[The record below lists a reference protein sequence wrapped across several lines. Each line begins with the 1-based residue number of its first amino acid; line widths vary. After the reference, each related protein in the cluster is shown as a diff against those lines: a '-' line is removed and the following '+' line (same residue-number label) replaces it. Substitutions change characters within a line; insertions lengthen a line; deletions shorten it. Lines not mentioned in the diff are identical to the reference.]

1 MLCLDKNK
9 SKRRSSERIKT
20 KGAKE
25 RQPKLH
31 DSGYKKLFSNRTIF
45 RQLIETFITE
55 AWVKELDFTECETL
69 DKSFITDHYKE
80 TESDLIYKLK
90 LHRKTV
96 YIYVLLEF
104 QSKVDRFMVLR
115 VLFYILSFYMDY
127 TANYKRIKKL
137 PAIFPIVLYNGKRKW
152 SAPTKISDLIAA
164 EPPLGDYAID
174 FQYLLL
180 NERAYSKEQLL
191 TIRNTLVS
199 GKK

>member
-1 MLCLDKNK
+1 MKD
-9 SKRRSSERIKT
+9 
-20 KGAKE
+20 
-25 RQPKLH
+25 
-31 DSGYKKLFSNRTIF
+31 
-45 RQLIETFITE
+45 
-55 AWVKELDFTECETL
+55 LDFSQCETL

-90 LHRKTV
+90 LRRKTV

-152 SAPTKISDLIAA
+152 SAPTRISDLIET
-164 EPPLGDYAID
+164 EPS
-174 FQYLLL
+174 F
-180 NERAYSKEQLL
+180 
-191 TIRNTLVS
+191 
-199 GKK
+199 